1 MKRDRVLEETR
12 RGLAKTGFFL
22 SRPHGE
28 RGLCFDFV
36 ARRDDTLLIV
46 KVLQNVDALSKD
58 TAHELVEVARIL
70 EGSPLVVGERS
81 GTGSLE
87 DGVIYTRFGVSIL
100 SRRTLGEFLEE
111 GIPPFL
117 YSAPGGLYVRLDAD
131 ALRRLREERQVSLGT
146 LADIAGVTRRTI
158 QMYLEGMSATMEVAM
173 RLEEF
178 LNESLVMPVDP
189 FALLADPTAREER
202 LPQIDGFEREM
213 FERLE
218 RLGYRVLR
226 TVRSPFD
233 ALSKHEETTF
243 LTGVGEADR
252 ALERKAEVVSNLS
265 RVAHAAPPLPRGR
278 AGAGELR
285 GGDLCGGAL
294 AGGTAAETAA
304 VLHGGRPGR
313 REARDPTRSD
323 RHGRGHVHRE
333 LRGQRLHPGGHL
345 PRAPGA
351 KAREEAIRR
360 EDPAGIRARMG
371 RRGERPAGLRAPPG
385 EARGVHGRA
394 PPSDRRRGSVRAR
407 GNRGGTDKGRPRGAA
422 RLASDILRLARV
434 SQVDRI
440 GVGSHAVDIDWI
452 RPRRP
457 VVLV

>member
-46 KVLQNVDALSKD
+46 KVLQNVDALNKE
-58 TAHELVEVARIL
+58 TAHELLEVARIL
-70 EGSPLVVGERS
+70 EASPLVVGERS

-87 DGVIYTRFGVSIL
+87 DGVIYTRFGVWFL
-100 SRRTLGEFLEE
+100 PRRTLGEFLEE
-111 GIPPFL
+111 GVPPFL

-189 FALLADPTAREER
+189 FALLADPAAREER
-202 LPQIDGFEREM
+202 LPQIEGFEREM

-226 TVRSPFD
+226 TGRSPFD

-252 ALERKAEVVSNLS
+252 ALERKAEGVSNLS
-265 RVAHAAPPLPRGR
+265 RVVEKDSVMFVEPARGR
-278 AGAGELR
+278 MSIR
-285 GGDLCGGAL
+285 G
-294 AGGTAAETAA
+294 
-304 VLHGGRPGR
+304 VP
-313 REARDPTRSD
+313 
-323 RHGRGHVHRE
+323 VI
-333 LRGQRLHPGGHL
+333 
-345 PRAPGA
+345 
-351 KAREEAIRR
+351 AREELRR
-360 EDPAGIRARMG
+360 AKDRDDVEEMIS
-371 RRGERPAGLRAPPG
+371 ER
-385 EARGVHGRA
+385 
-394 PPSDRRRGSVRAR
+394 
-407 GNRGGTDKGRPRGAA
+407 KG
-422 RLASDILRLARV
+422 
-434 SQVDRI
+434 
-440 GVGSHAVDIDWI
+440 
-452 RPRRP
+452 
-457 VVLV
+457 

>member
-46 KVLQNVDALSKD
+46 KVLQNVDALNKA
-58 TAHELVEVARIL
+58 TAHELLEVARIL
-70 EGSPLVVGERS
+70 EASPLVVGERS

-111 GIPPFL
+111 GVPPFL

-189 FALLADPTAREER
+189 FALLADPAAREER
-202 LPQIDGFEREM
+202 LPQIEGFEREM

-265 RVAHAAPPLPRGR
+265 RVVEKDSVMFVERARVRMSIRG
-278 AGAGELR
+278 ASP
-285 GGDLCGGAL
+285 GGVGGS
-294 AGGTAAETAA
+294 
-304 VLHGGRPGR
+304 GRPWRRRSLWRVSGR
-313 REARDPTRSD
+313 GTRRSNLRRASRRPSGSPRSKGPDSKRSTWTRSRTPRTTWTASPPWRSSSKGAWSEGSRRSD
-323 RHGRGHVHRE
+323 STRG
-333 LRGQRLHPGGHL
+333 
-345 PRAPGA
+345 
-351 KAREEAIRR
+351 
-360 EDPAGIRARMG
+360 
-371 RRGERPAGLRAPPG
+371 
-385 EARGVHGRA
+385 
-394 PPSDRRRGSVRAR
+394 
-407 GNRGGTDKGRPRGAA
+407 
-422 RLASDILRLARV
+422 
-434 SQVDRI
+434 
-440 GVGSHAVDIDWI
+440 
-452 RPRRP
+452 PRRNSCSRGMP
-457 VVLV
+457 R